1 MIYKPQPDQAAV
13 YVIYL
18 AYARCEILNGK
29 AVQCEISCYAGCE
42 IFARKRANVMI
53 TLELMMPKL
62 RLKRSSEIGGGG
74 MMSFFSERGKIS
86 RVNLSEG
93 SFIWENAG
101 HIIRT
106 G

>member
-1 MIYKPQPDQAAV
+1 MRPQADT
-13 YVIYL
+13 
-18 AYARCEILNGK
+18 CEILNGK

-74 MMSFFSERGKIS
+74 MMSFFSERGKIM
-86 RVNLSEG
+86 RAILSDV
-93 SFIWENAG
+93 SFIWGKAG
-101 HIIRT
+101 NIIWP